1 MEFKQVL
8 QEKYILIVVAV
19 LFSLLLA
26 WGLNAPLGIELT
38 EEQRRKDYLKTFL
51 TALVTSLGMLYFT
64 SDLKEI
70 DEVLSGQAPF

>member
-8 QEKYILIVVAV
+8 QEKYIIIIVSV
-19 LFSLLLA
+19 LFSLLMA